1 MAAAAAAAAAAFPNI
16 RNAPLPY
23 STLNEILQG
32 IETPA
37 AALQPATTP
46 AIITA
51 PTATSF
57 IDLLTG
63 AAAGKLTL

>member
-1 MAAAAAAAAAAFPNI
+1 M
-16 RNAPLPY
+16 
-23 STLNEILQG
+23 
-32 IETPA
+32 
-37 AALQPATTP
+37 AALQPSTTP